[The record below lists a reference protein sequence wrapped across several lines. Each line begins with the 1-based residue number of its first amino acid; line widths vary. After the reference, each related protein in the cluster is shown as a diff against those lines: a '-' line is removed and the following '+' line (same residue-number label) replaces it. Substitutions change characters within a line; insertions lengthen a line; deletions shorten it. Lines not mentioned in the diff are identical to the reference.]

1 MKLIFTILLLVTSCA
16 AISADKDQQLFSEL
30 EKDFCNRSA
39 IEVAIQSDIFET
51 TVYSDVLVQLL
62 SGNSKE
68 AGETLGSW
76 LTLNVIYLGK
86 AINNKP
92 CNIKQEALD
101 KIYPI
106 LRVVAVIHEQTPIS
120 ALIDNKEA
128 MDILHDAIQ
137 DNPQHYKQTL
147 ERSKQWEHGIK

>member
-1 MKLIFTILLLVTSCA
+1 MKHISTILLLVTSYA

-30 EKDFCNRSA
+30 EKEFCNRTA

-68 AGETLGSW
+68 AGETLGGW
-76 LTLNVIYLGK
+76 LALNVIYLGK
-86 AINNKP
+86 AIKNKP

-106 LRVVAVIHEQTPIS
+106 LRVVAAIHEQTPIS
-120 ALIDNKEA
+120 ALTDNKEA
-128 MDILHDAIQ
+128 MDILQDAIR
-137 DNPQHYKQTL
+137 DNPQHYKQTVK
-147 ERSKQWEHGIK
+147 RSKQWEHGIK

>member
-1 MKLIFTILLLVTSCA
+1 MKLIFTILLLVTSYA
-16 AISADKDQQLFSEL
+16 AVSADKDQQLYSEL
-30 EKDFCNRSA
+30 EKEFCNRSA

-51 TVYSDVLVQLL
+51 AVYSDVLVQLL

-76 LTLNVIYLGK
+76 LALNVMYLGK
-86 AINNKP
+86 AIKNKP
-92 CNIKQEALD
+92 CNIKQEELD

-106 LRVVAVIHEQTPIS
+106 LRVVAAIHEQTPIS

-128 MDILHDAIQ
+128 MDILQDAIQ
-137 DNPQHYKQTL
+137 DNPQHYKQTVK
-147 ERSKQWEHGIK
+147 RSQQWENGIK

>member
-1 MKLIFTILLLVTSCA
+1 MKLIFTILLLVTSYA
-16 AISADKDQQLFSEL
+16 AVSADKDQQSFSEL
-30 EKDFCNRSA
+30 EKEFCNRSA

-51 TVYSDVLVQLL
+51 AVYSDVLVQLL

-76 LTLNVIYLGK
+76 LALNVMYLGK
-86 AINNKP
+86 AIKNKP
-92 CNIKQEALD
+92 CNIKQEELD

-106 LRVVAVIHEQTPIS
+106 LRVVAAIHEQTPIS

-128 MDILHDAIQ
+128 MDILQDAIQ
-137 DNPQHYKQTL
+137 DNPQHYKQTVK
-147 ERSKQWEHGIK
+147 RSQQWENGIK